1 MSAERKFLNPG
12 EVPAIPGTEGWERMY
27 PYYYRF
33 GVDKERED
41 YENGMLWYYDGLHYP
56 EPMYPFD
63 LIWDEAWYL
72 GLSQYNT
79 RIFMVPPA
87 FGVDHRIVNGYIYIS
102 PVPVTDPGQVEERL
116 QHFLQRAGYYYENWD
131 DLYGRWKGKMEEL
144 IKEIDGI
151 TFADL
156 PDMEDISVVNDGV
169 GRSSGYEI
177 VKKYNYLIDRAL
189 LVWQYH
195 FEFLNL
201 GYAAFVTFADFCR
214 KAFPGIDDGT
224 ITRMVGG
231 IDVILFQPDMQ
242 LRKLAKLAV
251 TLGVN
256 DYFKDEATPAEIIAA
271 LGENEA
277 GQKWLEEYE
286 QSKYP
291 WFYVSSGTGWYH
303 DHYCW
308 LDRPDIPFLSIKGYI
323 KKYQTGDNLER
334 PTLKLIEER
343 DRIVAEYN
351 SLLQTQE
358 DKDAFSQLLA
368 ISQKVFPFV
377 EDHTFYVEHWS
388 HSLFYKKVRELSAV
402 FFNHGLIKDVE
413 DIWYLNRF
421 EIGQA
426 LYDLVCAWATG
437 VKACGAS
444 YWPQEIK
451 WRKGVMEKFR
461 GYNPPPALG
470 VPPEVVTEPFTITLW
485 GITTDRL
492 AAWLDAGAV
501 KAEDMNT
508 LQGHPGSPGVVEG
521 IARVVRGPS
530 ELGLLQE
537 GEILVAPT
545 TSPSW
550 APLFVKVS
558 AAVTDVGGI
567 MSHAAIVCREYGLPA
582 VVGSGYATA
591 AIKTGQKIKVD
602 GNTGTVTILQE

>member
-1 MSAERKFLNPG
+1 MSPERKFLNPG
-12 EVPAIPGTEGWERMY
+12 EVPIIPGTEGWERMY

-33 GVDKERED
+33 GMDKEREA
-41 YENGMLWYYDGLHYP
+41 YENSMLWYYDGLHYP

-87 FGVDHRIVNGYIYIS
+87 LGVDHRMANGYIYIS
-102 PVPVTDPGQVEERL
+102 PVPVTDPKQVEERL
-116 QHFLQRAGYYYENWD
+116 QHFLQRAGYYYENWNE
-131 DLYGRWKGKMEEL
+131 LYGRWKSKMEEL
-144 IKEIDGI
+144 IKEIQSI
-151 TFADL
+151 EFKDL
-156 PDMEDISVVNDGV
+156 PDMEDPSIVYEGL
-169 GRSSGYEI
+169 GCSSGYEMT
-177 VKKYNYLIDRAL
+177 KKYNHLIDCVL

-201 GYAAFVTFADFCR
+201 GYAAYVTFADFCR
-214 KAFPGIDDGT
+214 KAFPGIEDST
-224 ITRMVGG
+224 ITKMVSG
-231 IDVILFQPDMQ
+231 IDIILYQPDEC
-242 LRKLAKLAV
+242 LKELAKSAV
-251 TLGVN
+251 KLGVAGVFKN
-256 DYFKDEATPAEIIAA
+256 DSTPDDIIIA
-271 LGENEA
+271 LGESEA
-277 GQKWLEEYE
+277 GKKWLKQFE
-286 QSKYP
+286 QAKYP
-291 WFYVSSGTGWYH
+291 WFYISSGTGWYH

-308 LDRPDIPFLSIKGYI
+308 LDRLEIPFVSIKNYI
-323 KKYQTGDNLER
+323 QMVERGESLER
-334 PTLKLIEER
+334 PTNKLIEER
-343 DRIVAEYN
+343 DRIVAEYA

-358 DKDAFSQLLA
+358 DKDAYNQLLA
-368 ISQKVFPFV
+368 ISQKVFPYV
-377 EDHTFYVEHWS
+377 EEHSFYVEHWS
-388 HSLFYKKVRELSAV
+388 HSVIYGKVRELAGIFV
-402 FFNHGLIKDVE
+402 NHGLIKDIE

-451 WRKGVMEKFR
+451 WRKDVLEKFR
-461 GYNPPPALG
+461 EYTPPPALG
-470 VPPEVVTEPFTITLW
+470 IPPEVVTEPFTIILW

-492 AAWLDAGAV
+492 SAWLDTGSV
-501 KAEDMNT
+501 NVED
-508 LQGHPGSPGVVEG
+508 LSQLKGHAGSPGVVEG
-521 IARVVRGPS
+521 VARVVRGPS

-550 APLFVKVS
+550 APIFIKVKAV
-558 AAVTDVGGI
+558 VTDVGGI

-602 GNTGTVTILQE
+602 GHTGIVNILQD